1 MATKLEFK
9 TELTVFENGSDLDK
23 QEYGLL
29 QEARKATGRAYAP
42 YSKLNVGAA
51 ILLDDDTIVT
61 GTNQEN
67 AAYPSG
73 LCAERVAIFAASA
86 NYPDKVIKM
95 IAVAAKKSPPLTL
108 PKGGRTGHHSSLPG
122 GKSEGK
128 VPPLGGF
135 RGASPCGA
143 CRQVM
148 LEYEIKQGTSI
159 KIIIGGEK
167 GKIYISESVKMLL
180 PFHFTL

>member
-9 TELTVFENGSDLDK
+9 TELTVFENDSDLGK
-23 QEYGLL
+23 LEYDLL

-42 YSKLNVGAA
+42 YSNFDVGAA
-51 ILLDDDTIVT
+51 ILLDDDVIVT

-73 LCAERVAIFAASA
+73 LCAERVAIFAAGA
-86 NYPDKVIKM
+86 NYPEKVIKM
-95 IAVAAKKSPPLTL
+95 IAVAAKKH
-108 PKGGRTGHHSSLPG
+108 PKGRGGAQFLP
-122 GKSEGK
+122 
-128 VPPLGGF
+128 
-135 RGASPCGA
+135 AAPCGA

-167 GKIYISESVKMLL
+167 GKIYIAESVKMLL
-180 PFHFTL
+180 PFHFSL

>member
-9 TELTVFENGSDLDK
+9 TELTVFENVSDLGK
-23 QEYGLL
+23 QEYDLL

-42 YSKLNVGAA
+42 YSNFNVGAA

-73 LCAERVAIFAASA
+73 LCAERVAIFAAGA

-95 IAVAAKKSPPLTL
+95 VAVAAKKHPSP
-108 PKGGRTGHHSSLPG
+108 R
-122 GKSEGK
+122 GKSESAQFL
-128 VPPLGGF
+128 P
-135 RGASPCGA
+135 AAPCGA

>member
-1 MATKLEFK
+1 MATKLKFK
-9 TELTVFENGSDLDK
+9 TELTVFDNESDLGK
-23 QEYGLL
+23 QEYDLL
-29 QEARKATGRAYAP
+29 QEAKKATDRAYAP
-42 YSKLNVGAA
+42 YSNFNVGAA

-86 NYPDKVIKM
+86 NYPDKEIKM
-95 IAVAAKKSPPLTL
+95 VAVAAKK
-108 PKGGRTGHHSSLPG
+108 HSSPR
-122 GKSEGK
+122 GKSESTQFL
-128 VPPLGGF
+128 P
-135 RGASPCGA
+135 AAPCGA

-167 GKIYISESVKMLL
+167 CKIYISESVKILL

>member
-9 TELTVFENGSDLDK
+9 TELTVFENDSDLGK
-23 QEYGLL
+23 LEYDLL

-42 YSKLNVGAA
+42 YSNFDVGAA
-51 ILLDDDTIVT
+51 ILLDDDVIVT

-73 LCAERVAIFAASA
+73 LCAERVAIFAAGA
-86 NYPDKVIKM
+86 NYPEKVIKM
-95 IAVAAKKSPPLTL
+95 IAVAAKKHPPTPLNRGESESAQFL
-108 PKGGRTGHHSSLPG
+108 P
-122 GKSEGK
+122 
-128 VPPLGGF
+128 
-135 RGASPCGA
+135 AAPCGA

-159 KIIIGGEK
+159 KLIIGGEK

>member
-1 MATKLEFK
+1 MINMATKLEFK
-9 TELTVFENGSDLDK
+9 TELTVFENVSDLGK
-23 QEYGLL
+23 QEYDLL

-42 YSKLNVGAA
+42 YSNFNVGAA

-95 IAVAAKKSPPLTL
+95 VAVAAKKHPSP
-108 PKGGRTGHHSSLPG
+108 R
-122 GKSEGK
+122 GKSESAQFL
-128 VPPLGGF
+128 P
-135 RGASPCGA
+135 AAPCGA